1 MAALMEE
8 VPARALAVYAHPD
21 DPEVSCGG
29 ALARWSKAGTEVYA
43 VVATRGDKGST
54 DPATDPE
61 ALVHQRAEEVAAAA
75 EVLGLAGVEHLGHP
89 DGELAA
95 VPHLVRQLVGVL
107 RRLRPDVVVGVDPT
121 AVFFGDAYVNH
132 VDHRCIG
139 WATLD
144 AVAPAASSPLYFPE
158 EGQAHQVTTM
168 LLSGSLEPDVWVDVG
183 TTLETKVQAMFCHRS
198 QLTPDAGE
206 WLGDFV
212 HQRAADEA
220 RKTGVRYA
228 EGFRRL
234 RLLR

>member
-1 MAALMEE
+1 MAELLAE
-8 VPARALAVYAHPD
+8 VPARVGAVYAHPD

-29 ALARWSKAGTEVYA
+29 ALARWAKAGAEVHA
-43 VVATRGDKGST
+43 VVATRGDKGSG
-54 DPATDPE
+54 DPSTDPE
-61 ALVHQRAEEVAAAA
+61 ALARRRAAEVAAAA
-75 EVLGLAGVEHLGHP
+75 EVLGLAGVELLGHP

-95 VPHLVRQLVGVL
+95 VPGLVGQLVGVL
-107 RRLRPDVVVGVDPT
+107 RRLRPDVVVGADPT

-144 AVAPAASSPLYFPE
+144 AVAPATSSPLYFPE
-158 EGQAHQVTTM
+158 EGPAHQVATV
-168 LLSGSLEPDVWVDVG
+168 LLSGTLEPDVWVDVAS
-183 TTLETKVQAMFCHRS
+183 TLETKVHAMFCHRS
-198 QLTPDAGE
+198 QLAPDADE

-212 HQRAADEA
+212 RQRAAEEA
-220 RKTGVRYA
+220 RRAGVRYA